1 MSAEIDKPNNLLI
14 TGVVLGVIGLSLGL
28 LIIVARYFDVEVSHE
43 ISEKVLTHV
52 NPQLTSVRADEQARL
67 THYQWVDQK
76 AGVVRIPLDRAVEL
90 TLKEWPDR
98 PSGPAVPSEANA
110 PAPAPA
116 LAPAPGAAPTPAA
129 PGTPAAAGAK

>member
-14 TGVVLGVIGLSLGL
+14 TGVVLGVIGVSLGL
-28 LIIVARYFDVEVSHE
+28 LIIVARYFDMEVSHE
-43 ISEKVLTHV
+43 ISEKVLTHL
-52 NPQLTSVRADEQARL
+52 NPQLAAVRADEQSKL

-76 AGVVRIPLDRAVEL
+76 AGVVRIPIDRAVEL

-98 PSGPAVPSEANA
+98 PSGPAVPADA
-110 PAPAPA
+110 PAPAPG
-116 LAPAPGAAPTPAA
+116 PAGGAMPNPAPAA